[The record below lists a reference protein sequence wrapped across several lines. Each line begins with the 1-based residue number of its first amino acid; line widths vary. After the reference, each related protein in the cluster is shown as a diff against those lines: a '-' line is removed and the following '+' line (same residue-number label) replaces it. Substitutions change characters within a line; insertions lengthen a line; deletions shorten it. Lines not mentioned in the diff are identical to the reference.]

1 MAILAIDCSFGGHSV
16 ALLRKGRRAPATRHA
31 PRVHASAGII
41 DSIDEVLSQ
50 SGVRAA
56 DLEAIACGIGPGN
69 FSGIRSACGVAQ
81 GLSLVHGTG
90 VAQVPTTLALA
101 HASGCGK
108 AIVAYP
114 AHRGHC
120 YLAAYDGKAGRL
132 RERLAPSLWPLDG
145 LPRLA
150 GDWEV
155 CARKMPGNRDLLAG
169 CAKGKAS
176 VRTAW
181 RGSLAPAI
189 AELGLAMKEA
199 GRLAAASEVRPL
211 YVRNKVALTIEERKA
226 LRKQ

>member
-16 ALLRKGRRAPATRHA
+16 ALLREGRGAHAARHA
-31 PRVHASAGII
+31 PKVHASAGII
-41 DSIDEVLSQ
+41 DSIEEVLSR

-69 FSGIRSACGVAQ
+69 FSGIRAACGVTQ
-81 GLSLVHGTG
+81 GLSLVHGIG

-108 AIVAYP
+108 AVVAYP

-120 YLAAYDGKAGRL
+120 YLAAYGGPPL
-132 RERLAPSLWPLDG
+132 RRELLAPSLWPLDG

-155 CARKMPGNRDLLAG
+155 RARRMPGSRGLLAG
-169 CAKGKAS
+169 CARGKAD
-176 VRTAW
+176 VRPAW
-181 RGSLAPAI
+181 RGSLAPAVAGI
-189 AELGLAMKEA
+189 GLAAKEA
-199 GRLAAASEVRPL
+199 GSLVGASEVRPL
-211 YVRNKVALTIEERKA
+211 YVRDKVALTIEERRA
-226 LRKQ
+226 RRKQ